1 MSGSIQW
8 KSIPKEDVNYSRW
21 VDKLDPITG
30 KRLGP
35 SLVPYSYNDWASW
48 ESNAPNLK
56 YVDALGLDKEDKI
69 LRQKMAFSSSE
80 YQDYYQNFNRYYTIF
95 PDIELGDVKS
105 WVFITRPDLFIYD
118 NDTKNNKLAGAPNS
132 YTEGM
137 TSIYYDPYMRYMRHM
152 HAIIL
157 KSLTSQLTESHDFIP
172 FLVDRTETLQL
183 QDLSIKNYEVTQM
196 FTGHKLEYA
205 GNGLESKT
213 GGTLEISFRED
224 YYCRVTKFF
233 NTWIHYID
241 GVTRDIFRPRREN
254 IYLNKLDYT
263 CSIYQIVTNP
273 TGNDIIYFAK
283 YTGCFPVNSN
293 HSNFSH
299 QLRGTPDNKVS
310 VTFAYSHFDALNL
323 EILTDFNYNSRYHGD
338 VLPHTDKYLYSGEF
352 IAGAPYIRIK
362 NGGYGHI
369 LAWNRPATGLKNG

>member
-1 MSGSIQW
+1 MSGTIEW
-8 KSIPKEDVNYSRW
+8 KSIPKEDENYSRW
-21 VDKLDPITG
+21 VDVYDSTTG
-30 KRLGP
+30 ARLGP
-35 SLVPYSYNDWASW
+35 SLVPYSYNDWKTW
-48 ESNAPNLK
+48 EKDAPNRK
-56 YVDALGLDKEDKI
+56 QMDVLGLTKEDKI
-69 LRQKMAFSSSE
+69 LRQKLAFSSSE

-118 NDTKNNKLAGAPNS
+118 NNMKESKLAGSPGTF
-132 YTEGM
+132 TEGM

-157 KSLTSQLTESHDFIP
+157 KSLTSQLTETHDFIP
-172 FLVDRTETLQL
+172 FLVDRTESLQL

-233 NTWIHYID
+233 NTWLHYID
-241 GVTRDIFRPRREN
+241 GVTRDIFRPRREYV
-254 IYLNKLDYT
+254 YLNKLDYT

-283 YTGCFPVNSN
+283 YTGCFPLNAN

-323 EILTDFNYNSRYHGD
+323 EIITDFNYNSRYHGEI
-338 VLPHTDKYLYSGEF
+338 LPHSDKYLHGGEF
-352 IAGAPYIRIK
+352 ISGAPYIRIK
-362 NGGYGHI
+362 NGGYGYV
-369 LAWNRPATGLKNG
+369 LAWNKPASGLKKA